1 MSTNRELERL
11 SLVGLVL
18 TGLGLLTTIFNVVNS
33 NSLVIVADLCSSLL
47 EFASDLIA
55 FGAFLLMRSRRV
67 ALLEYGLGKI
77 ESITSLLVSI
87 MMIFGVLILLGM
99 AVPRITHPVAITGFG
114 IWLGLLCAA
123 VFGVLNGIF
132 WRKANKHLKQNNS
145 PICDTTHHLFL
156 TKTLMDSIVFI
167 TLFVALTV
175 HQHWVHYLDLVG
187 SLIICGFMIAGA
199 WRMIRHSLRDLAD
212 HSIAEPLQI
221 VILKHLAKHF
231 DAYAMLD
238 KVRSRC
244 SGPDTFIDIFLAFD
258 SHRSMA
264 DVQIVISDLQAGLE
278 QDIPKSHVTVVSRAY
293 SAVLAAEPT
302 GGLAT
307 SPLPAP
313 T

>member
-87 MMIFGVLILLGM
+87 MMIFSVLILLGM

-123 VFGVLNGIF
+123 VFGVLIVLMGCYHGF
-132 WRKANKHLKQNNS
+132 HSKGGAQGVGAA
-145 PICDTTHHLFL
+145 TT
-156 TKTLMDSIVFI
+156 
-167 TLFVALTV
+167 A
-175 HQHWVHYLDLVG
+175 
-187 SLIICGFMIAGA
+187 A
-199 WRMIRHSLRDLAD
+199 
-212 HSIAEPLQI
+212 
-221 VILKHLAKHF
+221 
-231 DAYAMLD
+231 
-238 KVRSRC
+238 
-244 SGPDTFIDIFLAFD
+244 
-258 SHRSMA
+258 
-264 DVQIVISDLQAGLE
+264 
-278 QDIPKSHVTVVSRAY
+278 VVS
-293 SAVLAAEPT
+293 SSILILAANY
-302 GGLAT
+302 LLT
-307 SPLPAP
+307 SILFH